1 MPGENPNPDP
11 KDEFVPITSQ
21 ADLNAVIAERVR
33 RERGKYSDYGELQ
46 GKAAEYDKL
55 VAANQSELEK
65 LQAAT
70 ATAERERDDAR
81 AETLRY
87 KVAAKHG
94 ITDDEDLEL
103 LTGPD
108 EATLTKLA
116 ERLAA
121 AKAPPGQRQVV
132 QREGTTTKP
141 PKNDEIAAFTHA
153 LFNSGA
159 E

>member
-1 MPGENPNPDP
+1 
-11 KDEFVPITSQ
+11 
-21 ADLNAVIAERVR
+21 
-33 RERGKYSDYGELQ
+33 
-46 GKAAEYDKL
+46 
-55 VAANQSELEK
+55 
-65 LQAAT
+65 
-70 ATAERERDDAR
+70 
-81 AETLRY
+81 
-87 KVAAKHG
+87 
-94 ITDDEDLEL
+94 